1 MLGEMNSA
9 TMAENC
15 ILMNL
20 MFARMPARFL

>member
-1 MLGEMNSA
+1 MLWEMYSA

-20 MFARMPARFL
+20 MFARVSARFL